1 MSQEEDDVD
10 NVLLSTS
17 TLLKSQDTFR
27 GKINTNSSLYK
38 SLNSNNNNNN
48 NNNNSNFNFNQSI
61 NNNKAIFLDNKEFN
75 SLSKDIEEY
84 LNSIENKNSD
94 DDDDEQNSTVNEI
107 NNDLPITFLCDANEA
122 IKKQQLYIQ
131 QLERQLKQDKRIGD
145 NLLQQSLELSSTEKE
160 LSELKVK
167 FNDIERTNKF
177 LLTKTAEAR
186 LDLENSEKINQT
198 KIANKNLEIEGLSKK
213 IKFLSNS
220 EKELEDKLKEMD
232 NKYLELERNTQL
244 KIRAIEKEKTN
255 CRTEIVELKHKNSN
269 QNDLTSIQKLKDSE
283 IQHLKSIN
291 KKLEEQINHQK
302 QTLDSTLKQLS
313 EKDKQLDTF
322 KNIITS
328 PPSSSSSS
336 SSSLS
341 ASLKN
346 SEIETLNQSL
356 KSEINYFKKINKEQ
370 KDEINRLNKIF
381 EGVGNLEMIKQQNEN
396 MKEKIKRLEPLIEKY
411 NRLQVEHNQLINEKN
426 QMELSFGS
434 IDKQQ
439 STQQLQQKI
448 IQLENDNQTLI
459 GKIGEITANWKLME
473 SRNQD
478 YSIRIQQ
485 EKDSLNEKLTKIN
498 ELTEKIKRLEK
509 LNYLL
514 NRERDNIK
522 NILDTYDDNQ
532 QPQDNNNNDDNNNN
546 NNESNDTKRRIEIIN
561 ELERSLKEKNILIQ
575 EYEYKL
581 DCNNNNSNNVNGDFS
596 SINYKEE
603 CKRLNKEIEKLL
615 QENALLEARLGKG
628 EFDPL
633 KTKVLHFSNNP
644 SSLILNQQQQQ
655 EESNNNNNINN
666 NDKNNNNNNNS
677 IQIDKKLIE
686 ENHRLLI
693 QINDGEK
700 KMDRLKQIFKQKIN
714 EFREAVYALL
724 GFKIDVD
731 TNNRYKLQSMYAE
744 RESDF
749 LMFQQS
755 PPTQQS
761 NNKGRIQMELLETEF
776 TRNLDKEIKAY
787 LFACKSIPS
796 FLSQVT
802 IELFSKQ
809 TFHP

>member
-1 MSQEEDDVD
+1 MSQDDD
-10 NVLLSTS
+10 NIILSTS
-17 TLLKSQDTFR
+17 TLLKSQDTFK
-27 GKINTNSSLYK
+27 GKINPNSSLYK
-38 SLNSNNNNNN
+38 SLNNNFNQSINNRNN
-48 NNNNSNFNFNQSI
+48 NNNNSNNKENNISNNS
-61 NNNKAIFLDNKEFN
+61 NNNNPIFLDNKE
-75 SLSKDIEEY
+75 LILLQKDIEEY
-84 LNSIENKNSD
+84 LNSMDNNDSD
-94 DDDDEQNSTVNEI
+94 NDDPNSTVNEI
-107 NNDLPITFLCDANEA
+107 NNNLPITFLTDANEA
-122 IKKQQLYIQ
+122 IKKQQIYIQ

-145 NLLQQSLELSSTEKE
+145 NLLQQSLELSSTERE

-167 FNDIERTNKF
+167 FNDLERTNKF

-186 LDLENSEKINQT
+186 LDLENSEKMNQT
-198 KIANKNLEIEGLSKK
+198 KIANKNLEIEELSKK
-213 IKFLSNS
+213 VKFLSNS
-220 EKELEDKLKEMD
+220 EKELEDKLKEID
-232 NKYLELERNTQL
+232 NKYSELERNTQL

-269 QNDLTSIQKLKDSE
+269 QNDLSSVQKQKESE

-313 EKDKQLDTF
+313 EKEKQLDTL
-322 KNIITS
+322 KTITT
-328 PPSSSSSS
+328 PPPSQQSSSSSS
-336 SSSLS
+336 SS
-341 ASLKN
+341 KN
-346 SEIETLNQSL
+346 SDIETLNHSL
-356 KSEINYFKKINKEQ
+356 KSEINYFKKINSEQ
-370 KDEINRLNKIF
+370 KDEINRLNKII
-381 EGVGNLEMIKQQNEN
+381 EGAGNLEMMKQQNEN
-396 MKEKIKRLEPLIEKY
+396 MKDKLKRFEPLIEKY
-411 NRLQVEHNQLINEKN
+411 NTLQVEYNQIVNEKN
-426 QMELSFGS
+426 QMESTYGS

-439 STQQLQQKI
+439 TSQQLQQKI
-448 IQLENDNQTLI
+448 IQLENDNQTLV
-459 GKIGEITANWKLME
+459 GKIGEITSNWKLME

-485 EKDSLNEKLTKIN
+485 EKETLNEKLKKIN

-522 NILDTYDDNQ
+522 NILDTHDDS
-532 QPQDNNNNDDNNNN
+532 NNNNQQD
-546 NNESNDTKRRIEIIN
+546 NESNDTKRRIETIN
-561 ELERSLKEKNILIQ
+561 ELERALKEKNILIQ
-575 EYEYKL
+575 EYEYNL
-581 DCNNNNSNNVNGDFS
+581 DCGSGNNSTNVNGDFS
-596 SINYKEE
+596 AIDYKEE

-615 QENALLEARLGKG
+615 QDNALLEARLGKG
-628 EFDPL
+628 EFDPT

-644 SSLILNQQQQQ
+644 SSILNQQQN
-655 EESNNNNNINN
+655 ESNNSNYSNT
-666 NDKNNNNNNNS
+666 NNNNNNDS
-677 IQIDKKLIE
+677 IQADKKLIE
-686 ENHRLLI
+686 ENHRLYL
-693 QINDGEK
+693 QINDSEK

-744 RESDF
+744 RETDF

-755 PPTQQS
+755 SQT
-761 NNKGRIQMELLETEF
+761 NHKGKIQMELLETEF

-787 LFACKSIPS
+787 LFTCKSIPS

>member
-1 MSQEEDDVD
+1 MSQEDDDD
-10 NVLLSTS
+10 NVSLSTS
-17 TLLKSQDTFR
+17 TLLKSHDTFK
-27 GKINTNSSLYK
+27 GKINPNSSLYK
-38 SLNSNNNNNN
+38 SLNSNNNNN
-48 NNNNSNFNFNQSI
+48 FNQSI
-61 NNNKAIFLDNKEFN
+61 NSNNNNNKENNKPIFLDNKEFIL
-75 SLSKDIEEY
+75 LSRDIEEY
-84 LNSIENKNSD
+84 LNSIDNND
-94 DDDDEQNSTVNEI
+94 DYDEQNATVNEI
-107 NNDLPITFLCDANEA
+107 NNDLPIAFLNDANEA

-160 LSELKVK
+160 LSALKVK
-167 FNDIERTNKF
+167 FNDLERTNKF

-186 LDLENSEKINQT
+186 LDLENSEKTNQT
-198 KIANKNLEIEGLSKK
+198 KIANKNLEIEELSKK

-220 EKELEDKLKEMD
+220 EKELENKLQEMD

-302 QTLDSTLKQLS
+302 QTLDSTLKQLT

-322 KNIITS
+322 KTIATS

-336 SSSLS
+336 SASSNS
-341 ASLKN
+341 KN
-346 SEIETLNQSL
+346 SEIEILNQSL
-356 KSEINYFKKINKEQ
+356 KSEISYYKKINKEQ

-396 MKEKIKRLEPLIEKY
+396 MKDKIKRLEPLIEKY
-411 NRLQVEHNQLINEKN
+411 NALQVEYNQLLNEKN
-426 QMELSFGS
+426 QLESRFGS
-434 IDKQQ
+434 VDKQQ
-439 STQQLQQKI
+439 SSQQQQQKI
-448 IQLENDNQTLI
+448 TQLENDNQTLI

-485 EKDSLNEKLTKIN
+485 EKELLNEKLTKIN

-522 NILDTYDDNQ
+522 NILDTYDDSN
-532 QPQDNNNNDDNNNN
+532 QDNNNNNNNDNSNQDNN
-546 NNESNDTKRRIEIIN
+546 NNESNDTKRRIEIIK

-581 DCNNNNSNNVNGDFS
+581 DCGGNNSNNVNGDFS
-596 SINYKEE
+596 GIDYKEE

-644 SSLILNQQQQQ
+644 SSILNQQQQQ
-655 EESNNNNNINN
+655 QESNNNNI
-666 NDKNNNNNNNS
+666 DNNNNS

-693 QINDGEK
+693 QINDSEK

-755 PPTQQS
+755 PSQS
-761 NNKGRIQMELLETEF
+761 NNKGKIQMELLETEF